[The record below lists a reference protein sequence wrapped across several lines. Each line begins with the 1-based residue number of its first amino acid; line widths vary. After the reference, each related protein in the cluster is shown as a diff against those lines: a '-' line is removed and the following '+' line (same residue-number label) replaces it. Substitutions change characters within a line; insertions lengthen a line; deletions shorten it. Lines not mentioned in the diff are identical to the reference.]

1 MSSHTPHTHASHPS
15 TSPGPG
21 PYTTSPSSSAL
32 DALQA
37 QVDRLNQAQEDMA
50 SHMRGLERNY
60 QDVLGEMVNFQ
71 RNMAQQDVLM
81 QNLIQYLLQAES
93 GE

>member
-1 MSSHTPHTHASHPS
+1 M
-15 TSPGPG
+15 
-21 PYTTSPSSSAL
+21 TT
-32 DALQA
+32 
-37 QVDRLNQAQEDMA
+37 
-50 SHMRGLERNY
+50 HMRNSERNY

-81 QNLIQYLLQAES
+81 QNLIQYLLQVES